1 MVIPAAVSIAGL
13 LIYILIYPL
22 LHSFAEKK
30 NLPHGEAIAFSE
42 HKPASYS
49 HIGIT
54 IGFTAKDI
62 NTIQHAILQGGK
74 KAQYTLIHVVETAGA
89 RYHGDEVMDLETSL
103 DMENLKKYQDN
114 LITLGYKV
122 ETKVGYGT
130 AANAIVQIVNNQTF
144 DLLVMGAHG
153 HQNIK
158 DILFGTTVNKV
169 RHQVKI
175 PVLIIN

>member
-1 MVIPAAVSIAGL
+1 MVGDQPPV
-13 LIYILIYPL
+13 PPV
-22 LHSFAEKK
+22 FR
-30 NLPHGEAIAFSE
+30 PRREA
-42 HKPASYS
+42 
-49 HIGIT
+49 
-54 IGFTAKDI
+54 DD
-62 NTIQHAILQGGK
+62 GG
-74 KAQYTLIHVVETAGA
+74 TGTAGA

-114 LITLGYKV
+114 LITLGYTV

-130 AANAIVQIVNNQTF
+130 AANAIVQIINSQTF

-153 HQNIK
+153 HRNIK
-158 DILFGTTVNKV
+158 DVLFGTTVNKV

>member
-1 MVIPAAVSIAGL
+1 M
-13 LIYILIYPL
+13 
-22 LHSFAEKK
+22 
-30 NLPHGEAIAFSE
+30 
-42 HKPASYS
+42 
-49 HIGIT
+49 
-54 IGFTAKDI
+54 
-62 NTIQHAILQGGK
+62 
-74 KAQYTLIHVVETAGA
+74 LIHWA
-89 RYHGDEVMDLETSL
+89 SL
-103 DMENLKKYQDN
+103 DFRDLLTITKKKRNYRKKYQDN

-130 AANAIVQIVNNQTF
+130 AATAIVQIINSQSF

-153 HQNIK
+153 HRNIK